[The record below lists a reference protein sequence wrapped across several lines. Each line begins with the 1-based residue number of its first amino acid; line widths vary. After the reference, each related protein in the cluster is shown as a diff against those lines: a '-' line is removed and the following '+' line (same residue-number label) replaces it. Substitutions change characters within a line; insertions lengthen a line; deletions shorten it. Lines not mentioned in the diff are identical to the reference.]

1 MHPKKSPVYPDSIT
15 MEQISIEP
23 EKLDLVFGEDMSNM
37 KRLKEVYDVDITL
50 LFKGSYQIIISIEGM
65 AEMGFAAKK
74 DIEEGL
80 SCTKSFYIETGYIY
94 RVIGREG
101 KRIRNLGKAHGVQI
115 GVRYDGKV
123 VLTGHQGGC
132 KSAKEAIESLI
143 ERWKNDKYREEV
155 SVPNDLLGH
164 VYGKKGSN
172 LKRIESAYNVHVSL
186 PSTVNGR
193 SQVLLTGSDPGN
205 ISAAKKDILTHL
217 PVKLSLE
224 VDKRYVETNC
234 IDGRTLWRLSNEH
247 RVGISCSADGDKVC
261 VNISGG
267 KMHAEVARDAIL
279 SIISDEE
286 RRKDDVVAGEWSSF

>member
-1 MHPKKSPVYPDSIT
+1 MLPKKSSIYPDSIIT
-15 MEQISIEP
+15 EQISIEP
-23 EKLDLVFGEDMSNM
+23 AKMDLVSGEGMSNM
-37 KRLKEVYDVDITL
+37 DRLKDVYDVDITL
-50 LFKGSYQIIISIEGM
+50 LFKGSSLIIICIEGL
-65 AEMGFAAKK
+65 AEMVFAAKR
-74 DIEEGL
+74 DIEESL
-80 SCTKSFYIETGYIY
+80 PCTTTFYIEKGYTY
-94 RVIGREG
+94 RVVGREG
-101 KRIRNLGKAHGVQI
+101 KGTRNLEKEHNVQI

-123 VLTGHQGGC
+123 VVTGNQGGC